1 MSAKKP
7 TILLVEDDRLIS
19 RAYEIGMKHEGFDM
33 LVAYDGS
40 EAMAILKEKQPDVI
54 LLDLIMPNKN
64 GFDVLT
70 ELKADERLKAIPV
83 IVLSNLGQDADI
95 VRGKELGAVDYLIK
109 SDLSI
114 SDVVLKVHTYLDR
127 KK

>member
-7 TILLVEDDRLIS
+7 TILLAEDDRLIS
-19 RAYEIGMKHEGFDM
+19 RAYEIGMKREGFNM
-33 LVAYDGS
+33 LIAYDGT
-40 EAMAILKEKQPDVI
+40 EALNILKEKKPDII

-64 GFDVLT
+64 GFEVLA
-70 ELKADERLKAIPV
+70 ELKADERLKTIPV

-114 SDVVLKVHTYLDR
+114 SDVVEKVNTYLDG